1 MENVKLS
8 MKVSFEL
15 DSASGDIVGMYGSPV
30 GDVNIVDLYNVLRCL
45 RLAVCG
51 GVDRVFG
58 VNDVVCDSIDVT
70 IVPANIE
77 ETEFCLN
84 DYDEVGLVTN
94 MVKRHNLRVGDKLR
108 LVLVKE

>member
-30 GDVNIVDLYNVLRCL
+30 GDVSVIDLYNVLRCL

-51 GVDRVFG
+51 GDRVFG
-58 VNDVVCDSIDVT
+58 VNGVVCDSIDVT
-70 IVPANIE
+70 VVPADVK
-77 ETEFCLN
+77 ETEFCL

-94 MVKRHNLRVGDKLR
+94 MVKCHNLRVGDKLKM
-108 LVLVKE
+108 VFVKE

>member
-1 MENVKLS
+1 MS

-51 GVDRVFG
+51 GGIDRVFG
-58 VNDVVCDSIDVT
+58 VNGVVCDSIDVT
-70 IVPANIE
+70 VVPADVE

-94 MVKRHNLRVGDKLR
+94 MVKCQNLRVGDKLR